1 MPGAVHYDI
10 DAEEAGRAAG
20 TVGME
25 EDVEG
30 SLEESVEMSE
40 EDTKQ
45 QLTPKRSLF
54 ELQIQRKASSKN
66 PTPTNAISEN
76 MKGRLETL
84 QEIYT

>member
-1 MPGAVHYDI
+1 
-10 DAEEAGRAAG
+10 
-20 TVGME
+20 ME

-30 SLEESVEMSE
+30 SVEESVEMSE
-40 EDTKQ
+40 EDAKQ

-54 ELQIQRKASSKN
+54 ELQIHKRASSKN